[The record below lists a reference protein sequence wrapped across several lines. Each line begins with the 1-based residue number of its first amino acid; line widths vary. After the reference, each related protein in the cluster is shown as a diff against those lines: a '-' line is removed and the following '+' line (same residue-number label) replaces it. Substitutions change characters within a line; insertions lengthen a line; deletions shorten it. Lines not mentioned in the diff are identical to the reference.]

1 MDRNREME
9 EVQGLGVS
17 PGIALGA
24 AVCMETAEDGV
35 IRIPLEEAA
44 VEAEVGRLYEAVESS
59 REELAVTRAKA
70 RQVLGEELAAVFD
83 AHALLLTDRAL
94 LERIERQIR
103 EEQVNAEWA
112 VHRTGEEL
120 GERFLAIDA
129 PHLRERYEDLRDVTR
144 YLLRCLQG
152 LDHHHDISEVEGEVV
167 IVAHDLTPSQ
177 AVRLGRGRVVGFAV
191 ETGGPTSHTAIIAR
205 ALAVPL
211 VAGLP
216 GVVARVTQ
224 QTPIMIDGDRGVV
237 VLDPTAER
245 IADYHSAVRRRD
257 QQDSDRAATRSLPCE
272 SQDGVRISLLA
283 NIELQE
289 EIAQARRYG
298 AEGVGLYRS
307 EFLYIERTPELPDED
322 EHLATYRR
330 LIETMSPHPVV
341 VRTLDLGGRKLA
353 REVLHTEE
361 DNPVLGLRGIRLT
374 MARPEIFRVQLRGLF
389 RAAVHGPL
397 SIMLPM
403 VTTVTEVRE
412 FRVFAGEILDEL
424 RREGTTC
431 CDDDYRLGAMI
442 EVPSAAL
449 TADAMVREV
458 DFVSIGT
465 NDLIQYA
472 LAVDRNNE
480 HVSHL
485 YRPLHPA
492 ILRMIRFVLDAAD
505 AAGVE
510 VSLCGEMGSD
520 ARAAALL
527 VGMGLRRISLSPRMI
542 PEVKTRIRR
551 LNVAQMAR
559 TAEESLNCGTAEEVE
574 ELLSQALRIQ
584 TPPN

>member
-1 MDRNREME
+1 ME
-9 EVQGLGVS
+9 KIQGLGVS
-17 PGIALGA
+17 PGIALGR

-35 IRIPLEEAA
+35 IRIPLEADA
-44 VEAEVGRLYEAVESS
+44 VEAEVSRLHEAVETT
-59 REELAVTRAKA
+59 REELAITRRKA
-70 RQVLGEELAAVFD
+70 HEAVGEELASVFD

-94 LERIERQIR
+94 LDRIERLIR
-103 EEQVNAEWA
+103 EEGVNAEWA

-120 GERFLAIDA
+120 GERFLSIDA

-211 VAGLP
+211 VAGLT
-216 GVVARVTQ
+216 GVVTRVAQ
-224 QTPIMIDGDRGVV
+224 QTPLMVDGSRGVLV
-237 VLDPTAER
+237 VEPDVESLRYYER
-245 IADYHSAVRRRD
+245 EIRQRD
-257 QQDSDRAATRSLPCE
+257 ARDSERAATRSLVCE
-272 SQDGVRISLLA
+272 SRDGVRISLLA
-283 NIELQE
+283 NIELLE
-289 EIAQARRYG
+289 EIELARRYG

-307 EFLYIERTPELPDED
+307 EFLYIERSPELPDEE
-322 EHLATYRR
+322 EHLETYRR
-330 LIETMSPHPVV
+330 LMEAMRPHPVI

-389 RAAVHGPL
+389 RAGAHDPL

-403 VTTVTEVRE
+403 VTTVAEIRE
-412 FRVFAGEILDEL
+412 FRAFADAILDEL
-424 RREGTTC
+424 RAEGTSC
-431 CDDDYRLGAMI
+431 CANYRLGAMI

-449 TADAMVREV
+449 TADALVREV
-458 DFVSIGT
+458 DFVSVGT

-480 HVSHL
+480 HVSYL

-492 ILRMIRFVLDAAD
+492 ILRMIRFVLDAASQTE
-505 AAGVE
+505 VE
-510 VSLCGEMGSD
+510 VSLCGEMGAD
-520 ARAAALL
+520 AAAAALL

-551 LNVAQMAR
+551 MNVAEMAGV
-559 TAEESLNCGTAEEVE
+559 AAKCLDCGTAQEVE
-574 ELLSQALRIQ
+574 ELLQGNPAAAAAG
-584 TPPN
+584 

>member
-1 MDRNREME
+1 ME
-9 EVQGLGVS
+9 ELKGLGVS
-17 PGIALGA
+17 PGLALGG
-24 AVCMETAEDGV
+24 AVCMETAADGV
-35 IRIPLEEAA
+35 IRIPLEADA
-44 VEAEVGRLYEAVESS
+44 VEAEVGRLYEAVETT
-59 REELAVTRAKA
+59 REELAVTRSKA
-70 RQVLGEELAAVFD
+70 RQAVGEELASVFD

-94 LERIERQIR
+94 LERIERRIR
-103 EEQVNAEWA
+103 DEQVNAEWA
-112 VHRTGEEL
+112 VHRSGEEL
-120 GERFLAIDA
+120 GERFQAIEA
-129 PHLRERYEDLRDVTR
+129 PHLRERYEDLHDVTR

-216 GVVARVTQ
+216 GVVARVAQ
-224 QTPIMIDGDRGVV
+224 QTPVMIDGDRGVV
-237 VLDPTAER
+237 VLDPSAEQ
-245 IADYHSAVRRRD
+245 IAGYHSALRRRD
-257 QQDSDRAATRSLPCE
+257 ERDSDRAATRSLPCE
-272 SQDGVRISLLA
+272 SLDGVRISLLA

-289 EIAQARRYG
+289 EIDQARRYG

-307 EFLYIERTPELPDED
+307 EFLYIEHTPELPDEE
-322 EHLATYRR
+322 EHLAIYRR
-330 LIETMSPHPVV
+330 LIETMSPYPVI

-374 MARPEIFRVQLRGLF
+374 MARPEIFRIQLRGLF
-389 RAAVHGPL
+389 RAGAHGPL

-403 VTTVTEVRE
+403 VTTVAEVRQ
-412 FRVFAGEILDEL
+412 FRAFAGEILDEL
-424 RREGTTC
+424 RREATPC
-431 CDDDYRLGAMI
+431 CERYRLGVMI

-492 ILRMIRFVLDAAD
+492 ILRMIRFVLDAAG

-520 ARAAALL
+520 AGAAALL

-551 LNVAQMAR
+551 MNVAQMAR
-559 TAEESLNCGTAEEVE
+559 IAEDCLGCGTAEEVE
-574 ELLSQALRIQ
+574 EVLREASQGAG
-584 TPPN
+584 PSE

>member
-1 MDRNREME
+1 MKEIR
-9 EVQGLGVS
+9 GLGVS
-17 PGIALGA
+17 PGIALGS
-24 AVCMETAEDGV
+24 AVCMETADVGI
-35 IRIPLEEAA
+35 IRIPLEAGA
-44 VEAEVGRLYEAVESS
+44 VETEVGRLYEAVETT
-59 REELAVTRAKA
+59 REELAVTRGKA
-70 RQVLGEELAAVFD
+70 QEVVGDEVAAIFD
-83 AHALLLTDRAL
+83 AHSLLLTDRAL
-94 LERIERQIR
+94 LERIERRIR

-112 VHRTGEEL
+112 VHRCGEEI
-120 GERFLAIDA
+120 GEQFQTLDA

-216 GVVARVTQ
+216 GVVARVEQ
-224 QTPIMIDGDRGVV
+224 QTPVMVDGDRGVV
-237 VLDPTAER
+237 VVAPDAER
-245 IADYHSAVRRRD
+245 IAGYHSALRRRD
-257 QQDSDRAATRSLPCE
+257 EQDSDRAATRSLPCE

-283 NIELQE
+283 NIELLE
-289 EIAQARRYG
+289 EITQARRYG

-307 EFLYIERTPELPDED
+307 EFLYIERTPELPDEE

-330 LIETMSPHPVV
+330 LIEAMSPHPVI

-353 REVLHTEE
+353 REVLHTDE

-374 MARPEIFRVQLRGLF
+374 MARPEVFRVQLRGLF
-389 RAAVHGPL
+389 RAGVHGPL
-397 SIMLPM
+397 AIMLPM
-403 VTTVTEVRE
+403 VTTVAEIRE
-412 FRVFAGEILDEL
+412 FRVFADEILEEL
-424 RREGTTC
+424 RKEGRRC
-431 CDDDYRLGAMI
+431 CDDYRLGAMI

-449 TADAMVREV
+449 TADTLVREV

-480 HVSHL
+480 HVSYL

-492 ILRMIRFVLDAAD
+492 ILRMIRSVLDAAD
-505 AAGVE
+505 EAGV
-510 VSLCGEMGSD
+510 
-520 ARAAALL
+520 
-527 VGMGLRRISLSPRMI
+527 
-542 PEVKTRIRR
+542 
-551 LNVAQMAR
+551 
-559 TAEESLNCGTAEEVE
+559 
-574 ELLSQALRIQ
+574 
-584 TPPN
+584 

>member
-1 MDRNREME
+1 ME
-9 EVQGLGVS
+9 EIQGLGVS
-17 PGIALGA
+17 PGVALGA

-35 IRIPLEEAA
+35 IRIPLEAEA
-44 VEAEVGRLYEAVESS
+44 VEAEVGRLYEAVETT
-59 REELAVTRAKA
+59 REELAVTRGKA
-70 RQVLGEELAAVFD
+70 REVVGEELASVFD

-94 LERIERQIR
+94 LERIERRIR
-103 EEQVNAEWA
+103 DEQVNAEWA

-120 GERFLAIDA
+120 GERFQTIDA

-177 AVRLGRGRVVGFAV
+177 AIRLGRGRVVGFAV

-211 VAGLP
+211 VAGLS
-216 GVVARVTQ
+216 GVVSRVAQ
-224 QTPIMIDGDRGVV
+224 QTPIMVDGKRGVV
-237 VLDPTAER
+237 VLDPSSEQ
-245 IADYHSAVRRRD
+245 IAGYHIAVRRRD
-257 QQDSDRAATRSLPCE
+257 ERDSDRAATRDLPCE
-272 SQDGVRISLLA
+272 SLDGVRVELLA

-289 EIAQARRYG
+289 EIADARRYG
-298 AEGVGLYRS
+298 AQGVGLYRS
-307 EFLYIERTPELPDED
+307 EFLYIERSPELPDEE
-322 EHLATYRR
+322 EHLEIYRQ
-330 LIETMSPHPVV
+330 LIETMSPYPVI

-353 REVLHTEE
+353 KEVLHTEE

-374 MARPEIFRVQLRGLF
+374 MARQEIFRVQLRGLF
-389 RAAVHGPL
+389 RAGAHGPL

-403 VTTVTEVRE
+403 VTTVSEVRK
-412 FRVFAGEILDEL
+412 FRAFAEEVLGEL
-424 RREGTTC
+424 RREGTPC
-431 CDDDYRLGAMI
+431 CDRYRLGAMI

-449 TADAMVREV
+449 TADAMVKEV

-480 HVSHL
+480 HVSYL

-492 ILRMIRFVLDAAD
+492 ILRMIRLVLDAAGP
-505 AAGVE
+505 AGVE

-520 ARAAALL
+520 AVAAALL
-527 VGMGLRRISLSPRMI
+527 VGMGLRRLSLSPRMI

-551 LNVAQMAR
+551 MNVAQMAQIAR
-559 TAEESLNCGTAEEVE
+559 QSLDCGTAEEVE
-574 ELLSQALRIQ
+574 ELLKRASLDEARS
-584 TPPN
+584 N

>member
-1 MDRNREME
+1 ME
-9 EVQGLGVS
+9 ELQGLGVS
-17 PGIALGA
+17 PGIACGR
-24 AVCMETAEDGV
+24 AVCLETAADGV
-35 IRIPLEEAA
+35 MRIPLEPEA
-44 VEAEVGRLYEAVESS
+44 VEAEVERLDRAVQTT
-59 REELAVTRAKA
+59 REELAVTRRKA
-70 RQVLGEELAAVFD
+70 EQVVGEELASVFD
-83 AHALLLTDRAL
+83 AHTLLLTDRAL
-94 LERIERQIR
+94 LDRIERLIR
-103 EEQVNAEWA
+103 EERVNAEWA

-129 PHLRERYEDLRDVTR
+129 PHLRERYEDLRDVSR

-177 AVRLGRGRVVGFAV
+177 AVQLGRGRVVGFAV

-216 GVVARVTQ
+216 GVVGRVTQ
-224 QTPIMIDGDRGVV
+224 ETPVLVDGTRGVV
-237 VLDPTAER
+237 VIEPDAER
-245 IADYHSAVRRRD
+245 LRQFELELRRREER
-257 QQDSDRAATRSLPCE
+257 DSDRAATRLLPCE
-272 SQDGVRISLLA
+272 SLDGVRISLLA
-283 NIELQE
+283 NVELLE
-289 EIAQARRYG
+289 EIALAQRYG

-307 EFLYIERTPELPDED
+307 EFLYIERTPELPDEED
-322 EHLATYRR
+322 HLDTYRR
-330 LIETMSPHPVV
+330 LIEAMSPDPVI

-374 MARPEIFRVQLRGLF
+374 MARPEIFRTQLRGLF
-389 RAAVHGPL
+389 RAGATGPL

-403 VTTVTEVRE
+403 VTTVSEIRE
-412 FRVFAGEILDEL
+412 FRTFAGGILDEL
-424 RREGTTC
+424 RREGVPC
-431 CDDDYRLGAMI
+431 CDSYRLGAMI

-449 TADAMVREV
+449 TADALVREV

-492 ILRMIRFVLDAAD
+492 ILRMIRFVLDAAGE
-505 AAGVE
+505 AGVE
-510 VSLCGEMGSD
+510 VSLCGEMGAD
-520 ARAAALL
+520 AAAAALL

-551 LNVAQMAR
+551 MNVEEMAGV
-559 TAEESLNCGTAEEVE
+559 ASKCLACGTAEEVE
-574 ELLSQALRIQ
+574 DLMRGSLPAPEAG
-584 TPPN
+584 

>member
-1 MDRNREME
+1 ME
-9 EVQGLGVS
+9 ELQGLGVS
-17 PGIALGA
+17 PGLALGR

-35 IRIPLEEAA
+35 IRIPLERDA
-44 VEAEVGRLYEAVESS
+44 VEAEVGRLYRAVETT
-59 REELAVTRAKA
+59 REELAVTRGKA
-70 RQVLGEELAAVFD
+70 REAGGEEVASVFD

-94 LERIERQIR
+94 LERIEKRIR
-103 EEQVNAEWA
+103 DKQVNAEWA
-112 VHRTGEEL
+112 VHRVGQEI
-120 GERFLAIDA
+120 GERFQAIDA

-177 AVRLGRGRVVGFAV
+177 AVRLGRGQVVAFAV

-216 GVVARVTQ
+216 GVVSRVAQ
-224 QTPIMIDGDRGVV
+224 QTPLMVDGERGLVV
-237 VLDPTAER
+237 VEPTSER
-245 IADYHSAVRRRD
+245 IAEYHSAVRRRD
-257 QQDSDRAATRSLPCE
+257 ERDSDRVATRSLVAE
-272 SQDGVRISLLA
+272 SQDGVRIALLA
-283 NIELQE
+283 NIELLE
-289 EIAQARRYG
+289 EITQAIRYG
-298 AEGVGLYRS
+298 AEGIGLYRS
-307 EFLYIERTPELPDED
+307 EFLYIERTPELPDEE

-374 MARPEIFRVQLRGLF
+374 MARPEIFRIQLRGLF
-389 RAAVHGPL
+389 RAGAHGPL

-403 VTTVTEVRE
+403 VTTVAEVRE
-412 FRVFAGEILDEL
+412 FRAFAEEILGEL
-424 RREGTTC
+424 RAAGTPC
-431 CDDDYRLGAMI
+431 CDTYRLGAMI

-449 TADAMVREV
+449 TADALVKEV

-472 LAVDRNNE
+472 LAVDRNND
-480 HVSHL
+480 HVSYL
-485 YRPLHPA
+485 YRPLHPS
-492 ILRMIRFVLDAAD
+492 ILRMIRFVLDAAGS
-505 AAGVE
+505 AGVE

-520 ARAAALL
+520 AEAAALL
-527 VGMGLRRISLSPRMI
+527 VGMGLRRLSLSPRMI
-542 PEVKTRIRR
+542 PEVKTRIRSM
-551 LNVAQMAR
+551 NVARMAK
-559 TAEESLNCGTAEEVE
+559 TAEKCLACGTADEVE
-574 ELLSQALRIQ
+574 GLLREAGESD
-584 TPPN
+584 TPPS